1 MRNILVTTW
10 RSGSTFVADVI
21 NSVPANFYHY
31 EPLLNYEIVQIRGP
45 PMAEEAM
52 NIIQNLLNCNYAPL
66 GRCKYFTKRQCGR
79 QLVDNL
85 SMRALDWRNL

>member
-21 NSVPANFYHY
+21 NSIPANFYHY

-45 PMAEEAM
+45 PLAEEAM
-52 NIIQNLLNCNYAPL
+52 NIIRNLLACNYAPL
-66 GRCKYFTKRQCGR
+66 GRFGHSTKRQ
-79 QLVDNL
+79 
-85 SMRALDWRNL
+85 